1 MSHRQPKTP
10 ASPTQ
15 AQQFLERMRQMSP
28 GAEQI
33 FREIYAQ
40 APHGNTHSLPRGHH
54 VRHAMVAALT
64 HPEIAYW
71 CRMNLAVRVAR
82 KLAQTTGQHTTL
94 QRLDQ
99 TLEAFHRA
107 ADAFVLRQPMTTAL
121 HQPGS
126 HTVYPRPHLE
136 PHPAGVGFAPDEIS
150 LIQRFK
156 SQIVPG
162 LVKRIRAGAL
172 PEGMIGPQNPNKCSA

>member
-1 MSHRQPKTP
+1 MSHRPHNTP

-15 AQQFLERMRQMSP
+15 AQQFLERMRQMGP
-28 GAEQI
+28 GAAQI

-40 APHGNTHSLPRGHH
+40 APHGHSPTLPRGHH
-54 VRHAMVAALT
+54 VRHAMIAALT

-107 ADAFVLRQPMTTAL
+107 ADAFSLRQPLTTAL
-121 HQPGS
+121 HR
-126 HTVYPRPHLE
+126 PRPQAVSSHL
-136 PHPAGVGFAPDEIS
+136 PLQALPVGVGLAPEEIS
-150 LIQRFK
+150 LVQRFK

-162 LVKRIRAGAL
+162 LVQRIRAGGIA
-172 PEGMIGPQNPNKCSA
+172 